1 MLCYCLLKEVEMVI
15 SDAGRLDTPLA
26 HNDGSRVDNHD
37 VVVIHRPTCVGAARH
52 C

>member
-15 SDAGRLDTPLA
+15 STLAALA